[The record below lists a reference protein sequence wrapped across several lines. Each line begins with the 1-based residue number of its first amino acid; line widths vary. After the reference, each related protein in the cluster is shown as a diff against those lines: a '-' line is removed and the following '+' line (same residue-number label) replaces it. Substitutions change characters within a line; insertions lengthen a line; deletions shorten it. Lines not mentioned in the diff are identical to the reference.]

1 LHSIVLGL
9 ISRCKGAEIGLVGLT
24 MEDLKDL
31 KDQEVEV
38 PEEEVPEVEVPL
50 DGLQGR
56 SVVLPK
62 PWRTE

>member
-1 LHSIVLGL
+1 
-9 ISRCKGAEIGLVGLT
+9 